1 MVWNGAFATYSEVI
15 AQHLCYL
22 TIFQGLVVLF
32 AHLHQYARI
41 ADTVPAFVCLYSVY
55 RVLVCINDT
64 LT

>member
-32 AHLHQYARI
+32 AHLHQYARV
-41 ADTVPAFVCLYSVY
+41 ADMVPVSVCLYSV
-55 RVLVCINDT
+55 
-64 LT
+64 